1 MGIQKSGRMFI
12 MRCVCC
18 DKNLSDFESTR
29 KSVTTNEYI
38 DMCNKCYLT
47 IKDDLVSLERE
58 DLLTNE
64 DTEDEEEY

>member
-1 MGIQKSGRMFI
+1 MFI
-12 MRCVCC
+12 MRCICC

>member
-1 MGIQKSGRMFI
+1 

-29 KSVTTNEYI
+29 KSVTTNDYI

-47 IKDDLVSLERE
+47 IKDDLVSIERE

-64 DTEDEEEY
+64 DTEDEENY

>member
-1 MGIQKSGRMFI
+1 
-12 MRCVCC
+12 MRCICC

>member
-1 MGIQKSGRMFI
+1 